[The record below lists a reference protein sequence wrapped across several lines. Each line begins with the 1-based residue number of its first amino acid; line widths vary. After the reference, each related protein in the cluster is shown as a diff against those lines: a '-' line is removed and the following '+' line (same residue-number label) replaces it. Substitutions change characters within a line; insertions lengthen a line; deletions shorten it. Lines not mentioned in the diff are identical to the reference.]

1 MGYNGVK
8 LTNSFNMTSQLDK
21 PSQWA
26 TGNDA
31 PTEKQ
36 KAFISTLAA
45 EKGAQNINPNEMNK
59 SEASITINDLKNKDT
74 QNSDAAAGK
83 PIQNP
88 DTWTTGDDPA
98 SGKQAGY
105 IAAMAKEAGE
115 VRFFG
120 TSFVQWEHLSTS
132 FLDQPSNIL
141 RTFPSLS

>member
-1 MGYNGVK
+1 LGYNGVK

-115 VRFFG
+115 VRA
-120 TSFVQWEHLSTS
+120 
-132 FLDQPSNIL
+132 IL
-141 RTFPSLS
+141 IAIIRVESANRGYWKD